1 MKAVTYSR
9 DALKTLRRMPANVTA
24 NIRAK
29 ITQYA
34 ADPGSLANNV
44 TSLKGDPGIL
54 RLRVGDWRVLFSESG
69 EVIAVIRVAARGSV
83 YE

>member
-1 MKAVTYSR
+1 MKTVTYSR
-9 DALKTLRRMPANVTA
+9 DALKTLRRMPANVAA

-29 ITQYA
+29 IAQYA
-34 ADPGSLANNV
+34 ADPASLANNV
-44 TSLKGDPGIL
+44 TLLKGEPGIL
-54 RLRVGDWRVLFSESG
+54 RLRVGDWRVLFSQDG

>member
-1 MKAVTYSR
+1 MKAVIYSR
-9 DALKTLRRMPANVTA
+9 DALKTLRRMPDNVAT

-29 ITQYA
+29 IEQYA
-34 ADPGSLANNV
+34 ADPASLANNV
-44 TSLKGDPGIL
+44 TSLKAEPGMF

-69 EVIAVIRVAARGSV
+69 EVVAVIRVAARGPV